1 MRLNGSSPLVLG
13 KTITIP
19 LAEGGAQAGTL
30 MDEIRS
36 SSVSVAAMG
45 IRRTT
50 LNDAFLKLTGAGV
63 NGHNGS

>member
-1 MRLNGSSPLVLG
+1 VMG

-19 LAEGGAQAGTL
+19 LTDGSMQAAGL
-30 MDEIRS
+30 MEEIRAS
-36 SSVSVAAMG
+36 GITAIAMG

-63 NGHNGS
+63 NGHNGG